1 MVKIL
6 IKFSILNQLSI
17 KKHKQ
22 NMADILNNLSKYFKI
37 KNFKLFTTKINE
49 KIFKTFIL
57 VGKLL

>member
-17 KKHKQ
+17 KNYKQ

-37 KNFKLFTTKINE
+37 KNLNYLPQK
-49 KIFKTFIL
+49 
-57 VGKLL
+57 